1 MCYLVLSGNLSVFW
15 FSFFYFFFFFL
26 QDMLFVWGIFCV
38 VFVVV
43 VTVAADAVSFRMGSH
58 IG

>member
-1 MCYLVLSGNLSVFW
+1 MAPCSCCYVLVWVFT
-15 FSFFYFFFFFL
+15 L
-26 QDMLFVWGIFCV
+26 LV
-38 VFVVV
+38 VFVVVV

>member
-1 MCYLVLSGNLSVFW
+1 MWRHSLEFLDCL
-15 FSFFYFFFFFL
+15 SFFYFFFFFL